1 MGLPLCWLTFHFTS
15 LTFQLLL
22 CHEGASAPTQAEGLG
37 ERTCLGGLS
46 SWGLSFVGQAGGKQP
61 FGGEEGRT
69 RLSLC
74 KEGPEL

>member
-1 MGLPLCWLTFHFTS
+1 MGLPVSWLTFHF
-15 LTFQLLL
+15 FQLLF
-22 CHEGASAPTQAEGLG
+22 CHEGASSPTQAEGPG

-46 SWGLSFVGQAGGKQP
+46 FWGLGFVEQAGDEQP